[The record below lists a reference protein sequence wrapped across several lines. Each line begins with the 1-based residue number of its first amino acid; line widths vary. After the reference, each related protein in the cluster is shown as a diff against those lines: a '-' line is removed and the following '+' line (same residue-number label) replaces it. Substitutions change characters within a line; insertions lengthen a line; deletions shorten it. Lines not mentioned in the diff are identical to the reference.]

1 MEKQILVIDDSKAI
15 RFLLQT
21 VLSNQ
26 YNVVAAADGFS
37 GMYWLSKKNRPDLI
51 IIDPLMQ
58 GVKHWEI
65 IEQLKSSGLHGD
77 IPVIVLSS
85 LASEETRE
93 KCQELEVEAF
103 FSKPFNPLEIVK
115 SIKEILSGRKVLE
128 TTKLAI

>member
-26 YNVVAAADGFS
+26 YNVVSAADGFS
-37 GMYWLSKKNRPDLI
+37 GMYWLSKRNRPELI

-58 GVKHWEI
+58 GIKHWDI
-65 IEQLKSSGLHGD
+65 IDQLKSSGLHGD

-85 LASEETRE
+85 LGYEETKE
-93 KCQELEVEAF
+93 KCQELGVEAF

-115 SIKEILSGRKVLE
+115 TIKEILSKKKVLE
-128 TTKLAI
+128 SANLAI

>member
-1 MEKQILVIDDSKAI
+1 MEKQILVIDDSKAM

-26 YNVVAAADGFS
+26 YNVIAAADGFS

-58 GVKHWEI
+58 GVKYWDI

-85 LASEETRE
+85 LDSEETSE
-93 KCQELEVEAF
+93 KCKELGVEAF

-115 SIKEILSGRKVLE
+115 TINEILSNKEVLE
-128 TTKLAI
+128 TRMLAI